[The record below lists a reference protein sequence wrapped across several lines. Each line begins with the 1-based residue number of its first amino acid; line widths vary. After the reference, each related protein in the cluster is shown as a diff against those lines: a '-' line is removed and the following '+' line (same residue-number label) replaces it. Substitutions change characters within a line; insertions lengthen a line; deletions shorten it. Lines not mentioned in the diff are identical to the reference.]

1 MTSVGMA
8 QAEDDGVPFAE
19 KMQRLTTHLR
29 AQLAEAEKSAK
40 ATEGNLKE
48 LEYDLA

>member
-1 MTSVGMA
+1 MRPSPLVYWAKQGRKAA
-8 QAEDDGVPFAE
+8 Q
-19 KMQRLTTHLR
+19 LTTNLS

-40 ATEGNLKE
+40 AIEGNLKE